1 LCCTVI
7 QKVVLALSQNDFLTF
22 GTVFIGNMG
31 QLTDFLQ
38 KKGTV
43 FEYFFVSNMRLLN
56 FVIESLFV
64 QTKQSHFDKFFK
76 KIEKE

>member
-1 LCCTVI
+1 
-7 QKVVLALSQNDFLTF
+7 LTF

-56 FVIESLFV
+56 FVIESFFV
-64 QTKQSHFDKFFK
+64 QTKQSHFDKIFK

>member
-1 LCCTVI
+1 V
-7 QKVVLALSQNDFLTF
+7 LSQNDFLTF
-22 GTVFIGNMG
+22 GTIFIGNMG

-43 FEYFFVSNMRLLN
+43 FEYFFVSNKRLLN

-64 QTKQSHFDKFFK
+64 QTKQSHFDKIIK
-76 KIEKE
+76 KILRQ